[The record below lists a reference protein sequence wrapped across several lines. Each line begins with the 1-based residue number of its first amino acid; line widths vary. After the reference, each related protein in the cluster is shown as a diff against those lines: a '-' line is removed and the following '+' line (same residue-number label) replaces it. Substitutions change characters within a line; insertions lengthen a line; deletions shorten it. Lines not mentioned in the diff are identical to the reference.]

1 MNSSSA
7 LKRMT
12 KRTEFWIFLV
22 LIIMCVLIQIRSGG
36 QLFAPRTVVTILRS
50 MCVDGMFAMVCL
62 VVMVSGGFD
71 LSFPAIAALSYS
83 LATTICVNNNW
94 AQENPLAAFVLAI
107 VIGAVLGMLNGLI
120 IANFKLNTM
129 IVTLGTQTFF
139 TGVSMGLFKMKEIT
153 STLPMGLRKFGE
165 LSLFQVTTDVNGRII
180 TSDMTAMFIPFV
192 ILCILTSFLLNR
204 TMFGRAL
211 YAIGGNE
218 VSAERAGYNVKK
230 VKFILYTGVGAVSG
244 FIGMVRVCMA
254 RQSIPKAMIGKEMT
268 IIPAVILGG
277 ASIFG
282 GEGTVFG
289 TVCAISIITVVSN
302 SMLLI
307 GIDSYWQNFFNGLI
321 ILIGVTVSAIQAMRR
336 NK

>member
-1 MNSSSA
+1 
-7 LKRMT
+7 MT

-22 LIIMCVLIQIRSGG
+22 LIIMCIFIQVRSGG
-36 QLFAPRTVVTILRS
+36 QLFTANTIVTILRS
-50 MCVDGMFAMVCL
+50 MCVDGMFAMICL
-62 VVMVSGGFD
+62 IVMVSGGFD
-71 LSFPAIAALSYS
+71 LSFPAVAALAYS
-83 LATTICVNNNW
+83 LATTLCLNNGW
-94 AQENPLAAFVLAI
+94 CQTNPIAGFVLAI
-107 VIGAVLGMLNGLI
+107 IIGAVLGMLNGWI
-120 IANFKLNTM
+120 ISNFKLNTM

-139 TGVSMGLFKMKEIT
+139 TGLSMGLLKMKEIT
-153 STLPMGLRKFGE
+153 STLPAGLASFGKWALFTVKVDMNGRE
-165 LSLFQVTTDVNGRII
+165 LSY
-180 TSDMTAMFIPFV
+180 DMTGMFIPFV
-192 ILCILTSFLLNR
+192 IFCIVTSFVLNK

-218 VSAERAGYNVKK
+218 TSAERAGYNVKRI
-230 VKFILYTGVGAVSG
+230 KFILYTVVGAASG
-244 FIGMVRVCMA
+244 FVGMVRVCMA

-289 TVCAISIITVVSN
+289 TVCAVAIITVVSN

-307 GIDSYWQNFFNGLI
+307 GIDSYWQDFFNGLI
-321 ILIGVTVSAIQAMRR
+321 ILIGVTVSAVQAMRR